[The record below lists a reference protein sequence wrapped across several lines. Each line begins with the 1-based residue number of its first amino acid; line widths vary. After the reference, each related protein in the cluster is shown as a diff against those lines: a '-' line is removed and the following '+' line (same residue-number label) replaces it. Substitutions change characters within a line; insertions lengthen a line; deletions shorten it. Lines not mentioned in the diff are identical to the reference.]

1 MRPILNVKLDN
12 HTHFVWRS
20 SAFKI
25 SFFMLT
31 DPVIPM
37 NSIAFYQRSDQR
49 KGKMK
54 PPPNPFTQVQAEY
67 FKANT
72 HDNWIFHEDTQ
83 VQNIFTNTHKCKIF
97 SQIHTGEE
105 YFNKHTQLLNIFTR

>member
-1 MRPILNVKLDN
+1 MTLAYAPYFKYTVGQPHSLCVGTKG
-12 HTHFVWRS
+12 RS

-72 HDNWIFHEDTQ
+72 HD
-83 VQNIFTNTHKCKIF
+83 K
-97 SQIHTGEE
+97 
-105 YFNKHTQLLNIFTR
+105 